1 MVFHKVQ
8 KPLVSV
14 DQELLVRQT
23 EVMRDA
29 GGASEVPIFIDRF
42 SEESL
47 PTQLAAALRA
57 AIDNGVLRPGEPIP
71 ATRGLASR
79 LGVARGVV
87 VSAYEQL
94 IAEGYLEAG
103 HGRGTIVSPHL
114 PLLRPPLKSGAR
126 ADSPHGADQKRI
138 GQERTG
144 QESADTGAS
153 GRFSREPT
161 QSAHLP
167 GPLPLTPGVPDTNA
181 LDRPPWRTAWRT
193 ALAQTHFEVPA
204 LGDPRLRWQIAEHLR
219 RMRGTDRDAEDVI
232 IAGGAREGL
241 GLVLS
246 SLRRSDGRQL
256 RIGVE
261 DPGYPSLRRVVLRS
275 GAQIVPLPVDTYGPN
290 PTPFKPGT
298 LDAIIVTPS
307 HQYPLGGSLPLVRR
321 HELLAWAAQS
331 AAVIIEDDYDSE
343 LRYVGNPLPTLAA
356 LDDPVDGV
364 IVLLGTFSTT
374 IARGLSAG
382 YLLAPQKLRRVI
394 EPVRN
399 DTGGVAS
406 ALVQAALAQYM
417 ESGELRR
424 HTARM
429 RRRYGRSRMLVAQ
442 KLGDLPGVQVRPMSG
457 GLNAVLDFGSDPVS
471 AAAEARVVAAVARA
485 GLGGVA
491 LNQYWQS
498 NREDAQHGLV
508 IGIGAT
514 SRLPPN
520 TLDFEGALLQ
530 LRKILEEELG
540 EQSANSGG

>member
-1 MVFHKVQ
+1 
-8 KPLVSV
+8 
-14 DQELLVRQT
+14 
-23 EVMRDA
+23 MRDP
-29 GGASEVPIFIDRF
+29 GGASEIPIHLDRF
-42 SEESL
+42 SEDSL

-57 AIDNGVLRPGEPIP
+57 AIDNGVLHPGEPVW
-71 ATRGLASR
+71 ATRGLAVR

-94 IAEGYLEAG
+94 IAEGYLAAG
-103 HGRGTIVSPHL
+103 HGRGTIVNPHL
-114 PLLRPPLKSGAR
+114 PLMGAPLKSGAR
-126 ADSPHGADQKRI
+126 AA
-138 GQERTG
+138 GQEGTG
-144 QESADTGAS
+144 VGAS
-153 GRFSREPT
+153 GRSSREQPRGV
-161 QSAHLP
+161 HLR
-167 GPLPLTPGVPDTNA
+167 GPLPLTPGVPDTSA

-193 ALAQTHFEVPA
+193 ALAQTHLEVPV
-204 LGDPRLRWQIAEHLR
+204 LGDPRLRREIVEHLR
-219 RMRGTDRDAEDVI
+219 RMRGTDRGTEDVI
-232 IAGGAREGL
+232 ITGGAREGL

-246 SLRRSDGRQL
+246 ALRRPDGRQL
-256 RIGVE
+256 RVGVE
-261 DPGYPSLRRVVLRS
+261 DPGYPSLRRVALRS
-275 GAQIVPLPVDTYGPN
+275 GVRIVPLPVDTHGPN
-290 PTPFKPGT
+290 PTLLKPGA

-321 HELLAWAAQS
+321 HELLAWAARS

-382 YLLAPQKLRRVI
+382 YLLAPQRLRNII

-406 ALVQAALAQYM
+406 ALVQAALAQYL

-429 RRRYGRSRMLVAQ
+429 RRRYGRSRLLVVQ
-442 KLGDLPGVQVRPMSG
+442 KLGDLPGVRVRPMSG
-457 GLNAVLDFGSDPVS
+457 GLHAVLDFGSTLSS
-471 AAAEARVVAAVARA
+471 AAAETRVVAAVERA

-498 NREDAQHGLV
+498 SREDSQHGLV
-508 IGIGAT
+508 IGIGGTPQA
-514 SRLPPN
+514 SSDA
-520 TLDFEGALLQ
+520 LDFEGALLR
-530 LRKILEEELG
+530 LRRILEEEL
-540 EQSANSGG
+540 ANTTH